1 MDSSKNKSS
10 VTLSEQLLWHRGVV
24 IALQLLFQFI
34 NLSIQ
39 FIKTDFFTYI
49 SRILTTDAS
58 ERLQKSYFKNVFF
71 RAPLWVTEIL

>member
-49 SRILTTDAS
+49 SRILTTDES
-58 ERLQKSYFKNVFF
+58 ERL
-71 RAPLWVTEIL
+71 